1 MCTCGGWGKEIQGV
15 LGIWRVEIVSAKF
28 EELDHLMLGFSHT
41 RFCRNAVSVG

>member
-15 LGIWRVEIVSAKF
+15 SGIWRSEIVSAKF
-28 EELDHLMLGFSHT
+28 EELDHLMLGFSRT